1 MTRSLPSPLSPEQLR
16 AACALDSLPVAEGSV
31 EITGQPLAALH
42 PRAATA
48 LKTALTIDSPEYNIY
63 LAGDPHLGRTR
74 FLKEFFE
81 PVAKAAPT
89 PPDFVYV
96 YNFDD
101 PDKPKI
107 ISLDPGQGKALK
119 AELAEVID
127 NLREEIPMRFE
138 QESHVAKQNMLAK
151 THQTIREDLH
161 AEMEDLAREEGFS
174 MDFEES
180 GTVTLYPVIEG
191 KAVGGEDF
199 ERLPSEMKKSLRA
212 KIENMMDQFSDIMRR
227 VNKEDRGYREQEKR
241 LERDTADQVLS
252 EFLDP
257 LIERHGHVKD
267 AAEYFEG
274 LREDILDNLDAF
286 LPRGESAAQSF
297 DQAQAGDDVLDRYE
311 INVFVDNSQT
321 TGAPVIIEGNP
332 AYFNLMGSIERES
345 EMGALFTSYRLIKAG
360 SLHKAHGGYLIIK
373 IDDLLRHQGSA
384 WEALLRALR
393 LGRSPVE
400 DPAESGEQTRTKT
413 IEPEAMPAKVRV
425 ILVGTD
431 EEYEYLLYGEE
442 RFRKLFKIKAHM
454 QNDVDRTS
462 ENIGHILAVINGILS
477 SDKLLPFSRKGQAAL
492 IEHLSSMAD
501 DQEKLSLHFPLLRE
515 LLIEASAIAAG
526 QQKAAVDD
534 VDVETARRAALFRN
548 DLFQEEFLSEY
559 DREMIK
565 VSTTGQA
572 IGRVNGL
579 AVRMFGDHA
588 FGLPHQIAC
597 TVGVGHGGI
606 LDLER
611 EAELGG
617 PIHTKAMMIL
627 KSYLISL
634 FARDKPLV
642 LTGALCF
649 EQSYVEVEGDSAS
662 GAELAALL
670 SALAERPIHLGFAFT
685 GAVSQSGAI
694 LAVGGV
700 NQKIEGFFAVCK
712 RRGLTGSQGVLI
724 PKDNVVN
731 LMLHPDVIDA
741 VKAGQF
747 HIYPVENIEQAMELL
762 TGLPAGLDPHRP
774 GLFALD
780 SLYAL
785 VDERLTRLAQLAV
798 KWDRGNRNTL

>member
-1 MTRSLPSPLSPEQLR
+1 MTSLLPSPLSPEQLR
-16 AACALDSLPVAEGSV
+16 AACTPESLPEAGDSACV
-31 EITGQPLAALH
+31 GQPLAALH
-42 PRAATA
+42 PRATTA
-48 LKTALTIDSPEYNIY
+48 LKTALGIESPEYNIY
-63 LAGDPHLGRTR
+63 LAGDSHLGRTC
-74 FLKEFFE
+74 FLKEFLE
-81 PVAKAAPT
+81 PLAKTAPT
-89 PPDFVYV
+89 PPDYVYV
-96 YNFDD
+96 YNFED
-101 PDKPKI
+101 PDKPNVFA
-107 ISLDPGQGKALK
+107 LDPGQGKALK
-119 AELAEVID
+119 AELVEVID
-127 NLREEIPMRFE
+127 DLREEIPVRFE
-138 QESHVAKQNMLAK
+138 QETHVTKQNMLAK
-151 THQTIREDLH
+151 NHQTIREILH
-161 AEMEDLAREEGFS
+161 AEMEELARESGFN

-199 ERLPSEMKKSLRA
+199 ERLPSDLKKSLRA
-212 KIENMMDQFSDIMRR
+212 KIEDIMDQFGDIMRR
-227 VNKEDRGYREQEKR
+227 VNKEDRGFREAEKR

-257 LIERHGHVKD
+257 LIERHGQVKE

-274 LREDILDNLDAF
+274 LREDILDNLDVF
-286 LPRGESAAQSF
+286 LPRSESAAQSYE
-297 DQAQAGDDVLDRYE
+297 QSQAGDDVLARYE
-311 INVFVDNSQT
+311 INLFVDNSQT
-321 TGAPVIIEGNP
+321 TGAPVIVEDNP

-360 SLHKAHGGYLIIK
+360 SLHKAYGGYLVIK
-373 IDDLLRHQGSA
+373 IDDLLRQGSA

-393 LGRSPVE
+393 SGKARVE

-413 IEPEAMPAKVRV
+413 IEPQAMPAKVRV
-425 ILVGTD
+425 ILVGSD
-431 EEYEYLLYGEE
+431 EDYEFLLYGEE

-454 QNDVDRTS
+454 QNDVDRTP
-462 ENIGHILAVINGILS
+462 EHIGYILKIIDGILS
-477 SDKLLPFSRKGQAAL
+477 ADELLSFDRGGQAAL
-492 IEHLSSMAD
+492 IEHLSAMAD

-515 LLIEASAIAAG
+515 LLIEASAIASQHG
-526 QQKAAVDD
+526 KREVDAD
-534 VDVETARRAALFRN
+534 DVETARRAALFRN
-548 DLFQEEFLSEY
+548 DLFQEEFLREY

-565 VSTTGQA
+565 VSTSGQA

-634 FARDKPLV
+634 FAREKPLV

-670 SALAERPIHLGFAFT
+670 SALAERPINLSYAFT

-731 LMLHPDVIDA
+731 LMLHPDVIEA
-741 VKAGQF
+741 VEAGQF
-747 HIYPVENIEQAMELL
+747 HIYPVETIEQAMELL
-762 TGLPAGLDPHRP
+762 TGVPAGLTPNVP
-774 GLFALD
+774 GQFAQE
-780 SLYAL
+780 SIYAL
-785 VDERLTRLAQLAV
+785 VDDRLTHLAQLAV
-798 KWDRGNRNTL
+798 KWDSGNRNVF